1 MTNHKEFE
9 NFSDQ
14 ENENIPKSGQE
25 TGGMPQNAAGNG
37 QNPAP
42 ASADSG
48 DEAWTDNLE
57 EAIHRQTL
65 REQQEYENGAE
76 GLDNLEEASRE
87 TTAADPMQGGPL
99 DPLQPDAGVTPG
111 DGTRRGADS
120 YGMNPEAG
128 IGRSPDGYGRSPE
141 GGTRRGAD
149 GYGRNPEDRLRG
161 NADGYGRRPGPEDE
175 SFSGN
180 ASFQGNGGNGGSS
193 SGPAPARR
201 RSRNF
206 ADPDAVLF
214 DEVVDEPDSDGKKGG
229 LSGHSSRKSGDGPR
243 KSAKRQEKDRK
254 AGRKAERDV
263 RKEEKER
270 KTTGKRRYEDEYED
284 EYDRRGRRSRR
295 DRDDAVLFDEEDYG
309 EDERPHRGAWAEDR
323 RDPDDYED
331 EQDFRRSRRERE
343 AGMSRKER
351 REYEEFLAYKE
362 QQRSGRRRKKKHRV
376 RNFIIAVLV
385 IVLLVLPML
394 AIAARM
400 IGITQGVSTQ
410 DIKQLLSDEVKKSQE
425 TGAMAGYTNIALF
438 GLDSTQQSLDAGNN
452 RTDVMIIASINNK
465 TGEVKLVS
473 LYRDTYLDIG
483 DGNYQKANAAYAFGG
498 PEQAIKMINTNL
510 DLNITDYVTV
520 GFGGVADLVDEV
532 GGVEI
537 DVQSDE
543 IEHLNNYQ
551 STMATEIGKEYVPVT
566 APGVQTLNGLQATA
580 YCRIRYT
587 DGGDFKRTERQKEV
601 LSKAFEKLKKS
612 GPITMIKAANSLSS
626 EIRTSLNPAEIAS
639 LALKAMRFNISE
651 TNGFPNDQYR
661 TVGYIGD
668 QSCVIP
674 VHLTDN
680 VVWLH
685 QYLFGDSSY
694 QVSSTVQAISDQ
706 VSARSGY

>member
-1 MTNHKEFE
+1 MSDKREFE
-9 NFSDQ
+9 NFSDR
-14 ENENIPKSGQE
+14 EGESISKTGQE
-25 TGGMPQNAAGNG
+25 TGTMPKNAAGNG

-42 ASADSG
+42 VDSG

-76 GLDNLEEASRE
+76 GLDNLEEASGV
-87 TTAADPMQGGPL
+87 TNAADPLRGEPL
-99 DPLQPDAGVTPG
+99 DSLQSDAGVTPG
-111 DGTRRGADS
+111 DGLRG
-120 YGMNPEAG
+120 
-128 IGRSPDGYGRSPE
+128 
-141 GGTRRGAD
+141 GAD
-149 GYGRNPEDRLRG
+149 GYD
-161 NADGYGRRPGPEDE
+161 RRPGTEDG

-180 ASFQGNGGNGGSS
+180 EGFQGNDGNGGGN
-193 SGPAPARR
+193 SGSASARR

-214 DEVVDEPDSDGKKGG
+214 DEVVDDPDSDGKKDGQ
-229 LSGHSSRKSGDGPR
+229 SGHGSRKKSGSGPKKDQSR
-243 KSAKRQEKDRK
+243 PEKDRK
-254 AGRKAERDV
+254 SGRKERSV

-270 KTTGKRRYEDEYED
+270 KATGKRRYEDEYED
-284 EYDRRGRRSRR
+284 EYDRRSRRGRR

-309 EDERPHRGAWAEDR
+309 EEEGRLRRGAYAEDR

-331 EQDFRRSRRERE
+331 EPDFRRSRRERE

-362 QQRSGRRRKKKHRV
+362 EQRNGRRRKKKHRV
-376 RNFIIAVLV
+376 RNFVIAILVL
-385 IVLLVLPML
+385 VLLVLPML

-612 GPITMIKAANSLSS
+612 GPVTMIKAANSLSS

-651 TNGFPNDQYR
+651 TSGFPNDQYR

-694 QVSSTVQAISDQ
+694 QVSSTVQSISDQ
-706 VSARSGY
+706 VSAKSGY